1 MVGGKLKLVQGGF
14 SQSGVTVL
22 VSSKPQEL
30 FAMMDGIPTN
40 SLSAKPYLIIS
51 AEADPVKLLINKK
64 DPTNVIIIFF
74 IFLQKYR
81 LDSTYGQKD
90 NSVFYMQY
98 LVLTKR
104 LSLCQ

>member
-30 FAMMDGIPTN
+30 FTMMDGIPTN

-74 IFLQKYR
+74 IFLPKSIALIQPM
-81 LDSTYGQKD
+81 G
-90 NSVFYMQY
+90 
-98 LVLTKR
+98 KR
-104 LSLCQ
+104 RIQDLICNI